1 MRALRGA
8 TQLKADD
15 PAEMT
20 EAVVELVR
28 AILTR
33 NGLTTDDL
41 ISVIFTSTPD
51 LRSAFPAAAAR
62 TLGIGDVPLL
72 CAQELDV
79 DGALPRVV
87 RVLGARGA
95 GRPQA
100 RGRPRVPQG
109 CRGAAPGSRPVT
121 PSLQI
126 VGAGLLGTS
135 VGLALARSEWQV
147 WVADCRCRRRAA
159 GG

>member
-20 EAVVELVR
+20 EAVVELVG
-28 AILTR
+28 AILER

-41 ISVIFTSTPD
+41 ISIIFTSTGD

-72 CAQELDV
+72 CAQELDIE
-79 DGALPRVV
+79 GALPRVV
-87 RVLGARGA
+87 RVLAHVSLDARRDEVVHVYLRGA
-95 GRPQA
+95 EVLRQD
-100 RGRPRVPQG
+100 
-109 CRGAAPGSRPVT
+109 
-121 PSLQI
+121 
-126 VGAGLLGTS
+126 
-135 VGLALARSEWQV
+135 LAQ
-147 WVADCRCRRRAA
+147 
-159 GG
+159 